1 LQPRAAAALT
11 EAWQLLAQ
19 EPSPDSLLLDH
30 SLVTPESIDAGAL
43 FGATPMWVLAP
54 PQERLLRAQLAGR
67 PHTHFLTKPCTLP
80 ALWNSLDADA
90 LAPRETPLQPTL
102 PAPAA
107 PTPVSVLVVEDNLVN
122 QKVVMR
128 VLERAGC
135 AVSIAHNGVEA
146 VAAVHSGR
154 FAVVFMD
161 IQMPEMDGLE
171 ATSAIRRLPAPV
183 DQPYIIA
190 LTAAVAEVDRARCLA
205 AGMNDFVSKP
215 ARTEDLSA
223 ALHRALAARNQP
235 APA

>member
-1 LQPRAAAALT
+1 
-11 EAWQLLAQ
+11 
-19 EPSPDSLLLDH
+19 
-30 SLVTPESIDAGAL
+30 
-43 FGATPMWVLAP
+43 
-54 PQERLLRAQLAGR
+54 
-67 PHTHFLTKPCTLP
+67 
-80 ALWNSLDADA
+80 
-90 LAPRETPLQPTL
+90 
-102 PAPAA
+102 
-107 PTPVSVLVVEDNLVN
+107 
-122 QKVVMR
+122 
-128 VLERAGC
+128 
-135 AVSIAHNGVEA
+135 
-146 VAAVHSGR
+146 
-154 FAVVFMD
+154 MD